1 MFSWPISLS
10 VAIIH
15 VDLWMSGKCT
25 DSKSNI
31 VLIHNI
37 FDMSQFVVV
46 VPVNNKYFTTLA
58 ENIFQYVLMKFGV
71 CHLVVIDNGT
81 PFKRTFVIICKYFDI
96 NYDVLVKRNYNKLTV
111 EYFHRFLNITV
122 KIAMKDR
129 QSNDVLMSAWT
140 AA

>member
-10 VAIIH
+10 IAIIH

-46 VPVNNKYFTTLA
+46 VPVTNKYFTTLA
-58 ENIFQYVLMKFGV
+58 ENVF
-71 CHLVVIDNGT
+71 
-81 PFKRTFVIICKYFDI
+81 
-96 NYDVLVKRNYNKLTV
+96 
-111 EYFHRFLNITV
+111 
-122 KIAMKDR
+122 
-129 QSNDVLMSAWT
+129 
-140 AA
+140 